1 MNLRSKILGLAL
13 VVGTAAATLPGAA
26 HGTPIEDK
34 QRQARALEAQIASTG
49 ERINAL
55 NERVNGAR
63 YRLAQAQAGIAEAER
78 RTREAEAEMAR
89 IQKLLAGRAAR
100 IYISAGSQT
109 PLDAID
115 VGSVNELGTRSKY
128 ASAAAAAD
136 DALLERLQRAKEDLA
151 VQRAQ
156 LEQQRAAAAAEQA
169 AADQARRQAQAALAQ
184 QRRLLSQVQGEL
196 AALVRAEQERR
207 AREDAER
214 ARRIIDAPRPPG
226 AAPSP
231 RRPGAPPNFPN
242 VPAPNPRAAAAV
254 AYAKAQVGKCYR
266 FGASGPDCFDCS
278 GLTKMAWAQAG
289 VYLSH
294 FSGAQWREVVH
305 IGAGDLQ
312 PGDLIFYGPGGSR
325 HVEIYIGGGM
335 VVSASNPA
343 SGVKL
348 TGARIGQ
355 ASGFGRP
362 GA

>member
-13 VVGTAAATLPGAA
+13 AVGTAAALLPGVAA
-26 HGTPIEDK
+26 HGTPIADK
-34 QRQARALEAQIASTG
+34 ERQARALEAQINATG

-78 RTREAEAEMAR
+78 RTREAEAEMSR
-89 IQKLLAGRAAR
+89 IQRLLANRAAR
-100 IYISAGSQT
+100 IYMSAGSGT

-115 VGSVNELGTRSKY
+115 VENVNELATRSKY
-128 ASAAAAAD
+128 AAAAAAAD
-136 DALLERLQRAKEDLA
+136 DALLERLERAREDLA
-151 VQRAQ
+151 IQRAQ

-169 AADQARRQAQAALAQ
+169 AAEQARRQAQAALAQ
-184 QRRLLSQVQGEL
+184 QRQLLSQVQGEL

-214 ARRIIDAPRPPG
+214 ARRIIRTPNPP
-226 AAPSP
+226 A

-266 FGASGPDCFDCS
+266 FGATGPDCFDCS
-278 GLTKMAWAQAG
+278 GLTMMAWAAAG
-289 VYLSH
+289 VSLPH
-294 FSGAQWREVVH
+294 FSGAQWRAVVH

-312 PGDLIFYGPGGSR
+312 PGDLIFYGPGGSD

-343 SGVKL
+343 TGVKL
-348 TGARIGQ
+348 TGARIGR